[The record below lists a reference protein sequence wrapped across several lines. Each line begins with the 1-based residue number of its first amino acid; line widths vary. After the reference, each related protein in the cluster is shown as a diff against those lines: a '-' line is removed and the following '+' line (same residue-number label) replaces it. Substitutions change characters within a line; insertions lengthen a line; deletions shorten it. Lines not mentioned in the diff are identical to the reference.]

1 MGRRGLGPRASDP
14 DRLQQPADGP
24 DVRRDHPALGHGD
37 RSLRHR
43 RAHRAPRGDLGQA
56 GGDPGT
62 AVATRWIGAAAA
74 VAAVAPGGAA
84 GGGGDEPATRA
95 AAHPQPFT
103 LDLDWYVN
111 PDHAGIYSALD
122 RGFFRQAGL
131 DVQPEVPSDPSAPI
145 KEVAAGRADLAV
157 SYEPEVLLA
166 RDKGLDVQAV
176 GAIVDRPLT
185 SLISLP
191 EGGVAN
197 ATSLQGKTIGTAGIP
212 YQSDYLETILHTA
225 GLPSSAAEEV
235 NVGLNLLPTLIAG
248 KVDAI
253 LGGFRNI
260 EGVDLQQRGLDPRIV
275 PVDQPGVPT
284 YDELVLV
291 ARRTTVEQHA
301 DAIRSFLT
309 ALSLGT
315 SYAIA
320 HPQEAANAVL
330 TAGKGLDPMQTRAEV
345 DATLP
350 LLAGTKGKPYG
361 FMNPAEWRGYAEWMA
376 EHDLIS
382 SAPRTNDVL
391 TNALLP

>member
-1 MGRRGLGPRASDP
+1 MRWL
-14 DRLQQPADGP
+14 
-24 DVRRDHPALGHGD
+24 VAL
-37 RSLRHR
+37 L
-43 RAHRAPRGDLGQA
+43 
-56 GGDPGT
+56 
-62 AVATRWIGAAAA
+62 
-74 VAAVAPGGAA
+74 VAAVLALGLSACGDGG
-84 GGGGDEPATRA
+84 EPSTGSATN
-95 AAHPQPFT
+95 PQPFT

-122 RGFFRQAGL
+122 RGFFKQEGL
-131 DVQPEVPSDPSAPI
+131 DVQPQVPSDPSAPI

-176 GAIVDRPLT
+176 AAIVDQPLT

-191 EGGVAN
+191 KAGITGA
-197 ATSLQGKTIGTAGIP
+197 ADLQGKTVGTAGIP
-212 YQSDYLETILHTA
+212 YQTDYLQTILQTA
-225 GLPSSAAEEV
+225 GLPPSAANEV

-248 KVDAI
+248 RVDAI

-275 PVDQPGVPT
+275 PVDQLGVPT

-291 ARRTTVEQHA
+291 AKGSTVQDHPE
-301 DAIRSFLT
+301 AIRSFIS
-309 ALSLGT
+309 ALAMGT
-315 SYAIA
+315 SYAIK

-330 TAGKGLDPMQTRAEV
+330 AAGKGLDPMQTRAEV

-350 LLAGTKGKPYG
+350 LLAGTPGHPYG
-361 FMNPAEWRGYAEWMA
+361 FMDPDQWREYAEWMA

-382 SAPRTNDVL
+382 SAPKTSDVL
-391 TNALLP
+391 TNELLP